1 MTKKP
6 KDNVNAAEDFL
17 DIVTTGHILTA
28 VMTYLE
34 MTSLDD
40 TPSEAI
46 VSREVWMEDDN
57 VRRKILED
65 ISSHIVDTHIDL
77 TTAFKQPQDKAGAG
91 TVYDY
96 ACEALGLGL
105 LIMDFK
111 DAVREGDGD
120 RIMSLWKYLLLLFKA
135 SGCKNYAIEALTL
148 LSQYSIILPPNLAE
162 QLKWSR
168 FVNMHG
174 RPGHNISCDL
184 HMEHINRL
192 VKVAIDG
199 LGANKSKKAI
209 GRVAKAMGVLSET
222 TKSFDSTV
230 GITAPSGKH
239 SDPKTA
245 KDLKRITTQLLEC
258 AIFNPQ
264 TQDIHSSFPHLKK
277 NLIRTLEEQQLKDW
291 MAERFSILLQPDLS
305 PHDISNISN
314 DSNN

>member
-1 MTKKP
+1 
-6 KDNVNAAEDFL
+6 
-17 DIVTTGHILTA
+17 
-28 VMTYLE
+28 MTYLE

-46 VSREVWMEDDN
+46 VSRKVWMEDDN

-77 TTAFKQPQDKAGAG
+77 TTAFKQPQDKTGAG

-105 LIMDFK
+105 LIS
-111 DAVREGDGD
+111 DGD

-184 HMEHINRL
+184 HMEHLRWPLMARVPTNQRRQ
-192 VKVAIDG
+192 
-199 LGANKSKKAI
+199 LG
-209 GRVAKAMGVLSET
+209 EW
-222 TKSFDSTV
+222 
-230 GITAPSGKH
+230 
-239 SDPKTA
+239 
-245 KDLKRITTQLLEC
+245 LKLWASSRRPQSLLIPQL
-258 AIFNPQ
+258 A
-264 TQDIHSSFPHLKK
+264 
-277 NLIRTLEEQQLKDW
+277 
-291 MAERFSILLQPDLS
+291 
-305 PHDISNISN
+305 
-314 DSNN
+314 

>member
-1 MTKKP
+1 MRTVYQIRNLLNSVTKKL
-6 KDNVNAAEDFL
+6 KDNVNAAKDFQ

-46 VSREVWMEDDN
+46 VSSEVWMEDDN
-57 VRRKILED
+57 VRRNILED
-65 ISSHIVDTHIDL
+65 ISSHIVNTHIDL
-77 TTAFKQPQDKAGAG
+77 TTAFKQPQDKTGAG

-135 SGCKNYAIEALTL
+135 SGRKNYAIEALTL

-174 RPGHNISCDL
+174 HPG
-184 HMEHINRL
+184 
-192 VKVAIDG
+192 
-199 LGANKSKKAI
+199 
-209 GRVAKAMGVLSET
+209 
-222 TKSFDSTV
+222 
-230 GITAPSGKH
+230 
-239 SDPKTA
+239 
-245 KDLKRITTQLLEC
+245 Q
-258 AIFNPQ
+258 
-264 TQDIHSSFPHLKK
+264 
-277 NLIRTLEEQQLKDW
+277 RTSIW
-291 MAERFSILLQPDLS
+291 SILTDRLRWPSMAWVPTNQRRQLGEWIKLRVSSQRLQSLLIPKLA
-305 PHDISNISN
+305 
-314 DSNN
+314 